1 MTRLAYSNSLFFLR
15 LISGTLLALHGLQ
28 HLFGIL
34 TQSHPSTAFSLL
46 WYAGVLELAGGVLVA
61 VGLFTR
67 PTAFILSGEM
77 AVAYFLVH
85 AKNGFWPVSNGG
97 ELAVLFCFIF
107 LFFAAAGSGAW
118 SLDGAI
124 SAARSTRPQLVQE
137 SAVSR
142 P

>member
-1 MTRLAYSNSLFFLR
+1 MTRLAYANSLFFLR
-15 LISGTLLALHGLQ
+15 LISGALLTLHGLQ

-34 TQSHPSTAFSLL
+34 TQSHPSVPFSLL
-46 WYAGVLELAGGVLVA
+46 WYAGVLEFAGGGLVA

-67 PTAFILSGEM
+67 STAFILSGEM

-107 LFFAAAGSGAW
+107 LFLAAAGPGVM

-124 SAARSTRPQLVQE
+124 SGDSGEAER
-137 SAVSR
+137 
-142 P
+142 